1 MRRLSLLSLVLIAAV
16 LITLTAADEGRPADD
31 ALTKLLGPWKVRNED
46 RVLLVTPERMISHQN
61 GELVI
66 AGIVRY
72 EKSTMWLRSYGEV
85 VTMQVVVREGM
96 LLVEFDGKTTECEPL
111 DEIPPE
117 VDLKPL
123 SLGEPD
129 RLSDERRHR
138 IREELAE
145 RAEKDQEAR
154 REPSRRDEIPAI
166 DAVNTSYLKA
176 LVQDVGWIDVGRFGE
191 DAAHHAFLLVQ
202 HSMDLPLMMA
212 VLPRIEADV
221 ASGSGLGVELALLH
235 DRVQLLLGERQR
247 YGTNWVETDD
257 GRRLL
262 PLEDPERVDE
272 FRKEL
277 GLPPLEDYPI
287 LPDGE

>member
-1 MRRLSLLSLVLIAAV
+1 MRRLLPLSLVLSAAV
-16 LITLTAADEGRPADD
+16 LLPLTAAGEGHPTND
-31 ALTKLLGPWKVRNED
+31 ALTDLLGPWKVRNED
-46 RVLLVTPERMISHQN
+46 RVLLITLERMISHQN
-61 GELVI
+61 GALVV

-72 EKSTMWLRSYGEV
+72 EEGAMWLRIYGSV
-85 VTMQVVVREGM
+85 GTMQVVVREGI
-96 LLVEFDGKTTECEPL
+96 LHVGFDGETVACEPL

-117 VDLKPL
+117 VDLEPL
-123 SLGEPD
+123 SLGKLD
-129 RLSDERRHR
+129 RLSEERKRG

-145 RAEKDQEAR
+145 RAEKDQEVR
-154 REPSRRDEIPAI
+154 REPSRRDEIPTI

-191 DAAHHAFLLVQ
+191 EAVHHAFLLVQ
-202 HSMDLPLMMA
+202 HSIDLPLMMA
-212 VLPRIEADV
+212 ALPRIQADIE
-221 ASGSGLGVELALLH
+221 SGSALGGELAMLH

-247 YGTNWVETDD
+247 YGTQWQETDD

-272 FRKEL
+272 FRTEL

-287 LPDGE
+287 MPDG